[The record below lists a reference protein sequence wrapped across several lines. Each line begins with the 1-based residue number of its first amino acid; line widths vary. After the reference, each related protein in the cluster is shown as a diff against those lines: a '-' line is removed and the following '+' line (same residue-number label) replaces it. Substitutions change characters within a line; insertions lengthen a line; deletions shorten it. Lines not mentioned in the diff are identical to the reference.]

1 MFDEGELRRDLAALL
16 RNNREEVA
24 ERLERGYVEA
34 YPHSRANFMAASAIH
49 QWTLDEIENL
59 AQVVESGDCSM
70 RTYRGQYGDAVEDPH
85 NPELTAFAS
94 YISANLFEARQM
106 APFMFQRGGGKG
118 IPHAQALLELF
129 EHTIQEVIAYNCEL
143 FAASVKTPGVLLRTW
158 EMTQGMVSSPA
169 ADTPAKRYLG
179 IEGPAPEG
187 PQGVTVGTVPEGD
200 PREGVPL
207 RGEPGRCRTTR
218 TTLSAREREVL
229 DLIVEGRTNG
239 EIAGIL
245 SISQNTVKNHV
256 ARIFDKYNVNTRT
269 ELVSKALRETY

>member
-1 MFDEGELRRDLAALL
+1 MIAPVRSEEEWRGHVRRGGVAAGFGGTFAGSTA
-16 RNNREEVA
+16 RGCPSDSSA
-24 ERLERGYVEA
+24 GYVEA
-34 YPHSRANFMAASAIH
+34 YPRSRANFMAASAIH

-59 AQVVESGDCSM
+59 AQVVESGDCPM

-106 APFMFQRGGGKG
+106 APFLFQRGGGKG
-118 IPHAQALLELF
+118 IPHTQALLELF
-129 EHTIQEVIAYNCEL
+129 ERTIQEVIAYNCEL

-187 PQGVTVGTVPEGD
+187 PQGVAVGVAPEGD
-200 PREGVPL
+200 PREGAASRRRR
-207 RGEPGRCRTTR
+207 RGRRCRPAR
-218 TTLSAREREVL
+218 ARSARSHR
-229 DLIVEGRTNG
+229 GRQDHG
-239 EIAGIL
+239 ETPASSL
-245 SISQNTVKNHV
+245 SV
-256 ARIFDKYNVNTRT
+256 RTR
-269 ELVSKALRETY
+269 

>member
-16 RNNREEVA
+16 RDNREEVA

-34 YPHSRANFMAASAIH
+34 YPRSRANFMAASAIH

-94 YISANLFEARQM
+94 YIAANLFEARQM
-106 APFMFQRGGGKG
+106 APFLFQRGGGKG
-118 IPHAQALLELF
+118 IPHTQALLELF
-129 EHTIQEVIAYNCEL
+129 ERTIQEVIAYNCEL
-143 FAASVKTPGVLLRTW
+143 FAASVKTPGALLRTW
-158 EMTQGMVSSPA
+158 EMTQGMVSSSA

-179 IEGPAPEG
+179 IEGSAPEG
-187 PQGVTVGTVPEGD
+187 PQGVAAGVAPEGD
-200 PREGVPL
+200 PREGAAS
-207 RGEPGRCRTTR
+207 RRQ

-229 DLIVEGRTNG
+229 DLIVDGKTNG
-239 EIAGIL
+239 EIAGLL

-269 ELVSKALRETY
+269 ELVSKALREAY

>member
-16 RNNREEVA
+16 RDNREEVA

-34 YPHSRANFMAASAIH
+34 YPRSRANFMAASAIH

-94 YISANLFEARQM
+94 YIAANLFEARQM
-106 APFMFQRGGGKG
+106 APFLFQRGGGKG
-118 IPHAQALLELF
+118 IPHTQALLELF
-129 EHTIQEVIAYNCEL
+129 ERTIQEVIAYNCEL
-143 FAASVKTPGVLLRTW
+143 FAAFVKTPGALLRTW
-158 EMTQGMVSSPA
+158 EMTQGMVSSSA

-179 IEGPAPEG
+179 IEGSAPEG
-187 PQGVTVGTVPEGD
+187 PQGVAAGVAPEGD
-200 PREGVPL
+200 PREGAAS
-207 RGEPGRCRTTR
+207 RRQTTR

-229 DLIVEGRTNG
+229 DLIVDGKTNG
-239 EIAGIL
+239 EIAGLL

-269 ELVSKALRETY
+269 ELVSKALREAY